1 MARRS
6 QWEHLKDEIIQHC
19 KEGKTPR
26 ELYPMYPDVPPK
38 TIRRWHELVTPR
50 VRPEY
55 AQDSPETKTVSPQD
69 VHVLPPESS
78 KLIAIDG
85 GERLSDFAMA
95 RNALRDAIRNP
106 TKPGAAIKIQ
116 ASFGLMKLTQM
127 RHELPKHV
135 LDEVELS
142 GVEQERDRVQEKT
155 PAELAR
161 EYKELIEGS
170 DVG

>member
-6 QWEHLKDEIIQHC
+6 RWEHLKDEIIQHC
-19 KEGKTPR
+19 KDGLSPR

-38 TIRRWHELVTPR
+38 TIRNWYEMVTPR
-50 VRPEY
+50 IRPEF
-55 AQDSPETKTVSPQD
+55 AQNSPDTKTIAPQD
-69 VHVLPPESS
+69 VQVMPLESG
-78 KLIAIDG
+78 KLIALDG
-85 GERLSDFAMA
+85 GDRLSDFATC

-127 RHELPKHV
+127 RYELPKHI
-135 LDEVELS
+135 LDEVEMT
-142 GVEQERDRVQEKT
+142 GVEEERDRIREKT

-161 EYKELIEGS
+161 EYKDLIDGN